1 MLNTSPLDTC
11 VQRWFIWQGRMASFE
26 TVLASE
32 RIYEGRLINL
42 RVDQIRT
49 AAGVESVREI
59 VEHPGAIALIALDET
74 GRVLLVKQYR
84 HAVRA
89 VTLEIPAG
97 TLEPGEEPLAAAQ
110 RELREET
117 GQRAGQ
123 LDRLGGIYTAPGF
136 STEYIHFYLATQLAP
151 DRLAM
156 DEDEVIDLLRLPLT
170 EAIDLIRA
178 GQIDDGK
185 TVGGLLLAQAWLNR

>member
-1 MLNTSPLDTC
+1 MS
-11 VQRWFIWQGRMASFE
+11 SFE

-32 RIYEGRLINL
+32 RIYEGRLLNL
-42 RVDQIRT
+42 RVDQVRT
-49 AAGVESVREI
+49 ATGVESVREI
-59 VEHPGAIALIALDET
+59 VEHPGAVALIALDEA

-97 TLEPGEEPLAAAQ
+97 ILEANEEPLAAAQ

-117 GQRAGQ
+117 GYRAERI
-123 LDRLGGIYTAPGF
+123 DRLGGIYTAPGF
-136 STEYIHFYLATQLAP
+136 STEYIHFFLARQLTP

-156 DEDEVIDLLRLPLT
+156 DDDEVIDLIRLPLA
-170 EAIDLIRA
+170 EAVDLIQA

-185 TVGGLLLAQAWLNR
+185 SVSGLLFAQAWLNK

>member
-1 MLNTSPLDTC
+1 MSL
-11 VQRWFIWQGRMASFE
+11 FE

-59 VEHPGAIALIALDET
+59 VEHPGAIALIALDEA

-117 GQRAGQ
+117 GYRAGQ

-136 STEYIHFYLATQLAP
+136 STEYIHFYLATQLTP

-156 DEDEVIDLLRLPLT
+156 DDDEVIDLIRLPLS
-170 EAIDLIRA
+170 EAVDLIRA
-178 GQIDDGK
+178 AQIDDGK
-185 TVGGLLLAQAWLNR
+185 SVSGLLLAQVWLNK

>member
-1 MLNTSPLDTC
+1 MS
-11 VQRWFIWQGRMASFE
+11 SFE

-32 RIYEGRLINL
+32 RIYEGRLLNL

-59 VEHPGAIALIALDET
+59 VEHPGAIALIALDDAE
-74 GRVLLVKQYR
+74 RVLLVKQYR

-97 TLEPGEEPLAAAQ
+97 ILEPGEEPTAAAQ

-117 GQRAGQ
+117 GYRAGR
-123 LDRLGGIYTAPGF
+123 LERLGGIHTAPGF
-136 STEYIHFYLATQLAP
+136 STEYIHFFLATRLVP

-156 DEDEVIDLLRLPLT
+156 DDDEVIDLIRLPL
-170 EAIDLIRA
+170 ADAVDLIHTA
-178 GQIDDGK
+178 QIDDGK
-185 TVGGLLLAQAWLNR
+185 TVSGLLLAQAWLNK

>member
-1 MLNTSPLDTC
+1 
-11 VQRWFIWQGRMASFE
+11 MAVFE

-42 RVDQIRT
+42 RVDQVRT
-49 AAGVESVREI
+49 STGVESVREI
-59 VEHPGAIALIALDET
+59 VEHPGAVAVIALDEA
-74 GRVLLVKQYR
+74 GQVLLVKQYR

-97 TLEPGEEPLAAAQ
+97 TLEPDEDPLVAAQ

-117 GQRAGQ
+117 GYRAGK

-136 STEYIHFYLATQLAP
+136 STEYIHFYLATQLTA
-151 DRLAM
+151 DRLSM
-156 DEDEVIDLLRLPLT
+156 DEDEVIDVSRSPL
-170 EAIDLIRA
+170 AAAVDLIQT
-178 GQIDDGK
+178 GKIDDGK
-185 TVGGLLLAQAWLNR
+185 TVGGLLLALAWFDSQSHNP

>member
-1 MLNTSPLDTC
+1 MS
-11 VQRWFIWQGRMASFE
+11 SFE

-59 VEHPGAIALIALDET
+59 VEHPGAIALIALDEA

-97 TLEPGEEPLAAAQ
+97 VLEPGEEPAAAAQ

-117 GQRAGQ
+117 GYRAER
-123 LDRLGGIYTAPGF
+123 LERLGGIHTAPGF
-136 STEYIHFYLATQLAP
+136 STEYIHFFLATRLVP

-156 DEDEVIDLLRLPLT
+156 DDDEVIDLLRLPLGD
-170 EAIDLIRA
+170 AIDLIHT
-178 GQIDDGK
+178 GQIDDSK
-185 TVGGLLLAQAWLNR
+185 TVGGLLLAQSWLNK

>member
-1 MLNTSPLDTC
+1 MSL
-11 VQRWFIWQGRMASFE
+11 FE

-59 VEHPGAIALIALDET
+59 VEHPGAIALIALDEA

-117 GQRAGQ
+117 GYRAGQ
-123 LDRLGGIYTAPGF
+123 LNRLGGIYTAPGF
-136 STEYIHFYLATQLAP
+136 STEYIHFYLATQLTP

-156 DEDEVIDLLRLPLT
+156 DADEVIDLIRLPLS
-170 EAIDLIRA
+170 EAVDLIPA

-185 TVGGLLLAQAWLNR
+185 SVSGLLLAQVWLNK

>member
-1 MLNTSPLDTC
+1 MS
-11 VQRWFIWQGRMASFE
+11 SFE

-49 AAGVESVREI
+49 ASGVESVREI

-74 GRVLLVKQYR
+74 GHVLLVKQYR

-97 TLEPGEEPLAAAQ
+97 ILEPGEEPLAAAQ

-117 GQRAGQ
+117 GYRAER
-123 LDRLGGIYTAPGF
+123 LERLGGIHTAPGF
-136 STEYIHFYLATQLAP
+136 STEYIYFFLATHLTP

-156 DEDEVIDLLRLPLT
+156 DDDEVIDLIRLPL
-170 EAIDLIRA
+170 ADAVGLIRG
-178 GQIDDGK
+178 GQIDDSK
-185 TVGGLLLAQAWLNR
+185 TVSGLLLAQATLNK

>member
-1 MLNTSPLDTC
+1 MS
-11 VQRWFIWQGRMASFE
+11 SFE

-32 RIYEGRLINL
+32 RIYEGRLLNL
-42 RVDQIRT
+42 RVDQVRT
-49 AAGVESVREI
+49 ATGVESVREI
-59 VEHPGAIALIALDET
+59 VEHPGAVALIALDEA

-97 TLEPGEEPLAAAQ
+97 ILEPGEEPLAAAQ

-117 GQRAGQ
+117 GYRAGQ
-123 LDRLGGIYTAPGF
+123 IDRLGGIYTAPGF
-136 STEYIHFYLATQLAP
+136 STEYIHFFLARQLAS

-156 DEDEVIDLLRLPLT
+156 DDDEVIDLIRLPL
-170 EAIDLIRA
+170 ADAVDLIQT

-185 TVGGLLLAQAWLNR
+185 SVSGLLFAQAWLKQ

>member
-1 MLNTSPLDTC
+1 MS
-11 VQRWFIWQGRMASFE
+11 SFE

-32 RIYEGRLINL
+32 RIYEGHLINL

-49 AAGVESVREI
+49 PAGVESVREI
-59 VEHPGAIALIALDET
+59 VEHPGAIAIIALDEA

-97 TLEPGEEPLAAAQ
+97 ILDAGEEPVAAAQ

-117 GQRAGQ
+117 GYRAAQ
-123 LDRLGGIYTAPGF
+123 IDRLGGIYTAPGF
-136 STEYIHFYLATQLAP
+136 STEYIHFFLATQLVP

-156 DEDEVIDLLRLPLT
+156 DEDEVIDLIRLPLS

-185 TVGGLLLAQAWLNR
+185 SVSGLLLAQVWLNK

>member
-1 MLNTSPLDTC
+1 MS
-11 VQRWFIWQGRMASFE
+11 SFE

-59 VEHPGAIALIALDET
+59 VEHPGAIALVALDDA

-84 HAVRA
+84 HAVRT

-97 TLEPGEEPLAAAQ
+97 ILEPGEEPAAAAQ

-117 GQRAGQ
+117 GYRAER
-123 LDRLGGIYTAPGF
+123 LERLGGIHTAPGF
-136 STEYIHFYLATQLAP
+136 STEYIHFFLATRLVP

-156 DEDEVIDLLRLPLT
+156 DDDEVIDLLRLPLAD
-170 EAIDLIRA
+170 AIDLVRA

-185 TVGGLLLAQAWLNR
+185 TVSGLLLAQAWLNK

>member
-1 MLNTSPLDTC
+1 MS
-11 VQRWFIWQGRMASFE
+11 SFE

-59 VEHPGAIALIALDET
+59 VEHPGAIALIALDDA

-84 HAVRA
+84 HAVRT

-97 TLEPGEEPLAAAQ
+97 ILEPGEAPREAAQ

-117 GQRAGQ
+117 GYRAER
-123 LDRLGGIYTAPGF
+123 LERLGGIHTAPGF
-136 STEYIHFYLATQLAP
+136 STEYIHFFLATQLVP

-156 DEDEVIDLLRLPLT
+156 DEDEVIDMLRLPLGD
-170 EAIDLIRA
+170 AIDLIRVA
-178 GQIDDGK
+178 QIDDGK
-185 TVGGLLLAQAWLNR
+185 TVSGLLLAQAWLNK

>member
-1 MLNTSPLDTC
+1 MS
-11 VQRWFIWQGRMASFE
+11 SFE

-59 VEHPGAIALIALDET
+59 VEHPGAIALIAVDEA

-89 VTLEIPAG
+89 ITLEIPAG
-97 TLEPGEEPLAAAQ
+97 TLGPGEGPLAAAQ

-117 GQRAGQ
+117 GYRAGQ

-136 STEYIHFYLATQLAP
+136 STEYIHFYLATQLTP

-156 DEDEVIDLLRLPLT
+156 DDDEVIDLIRLPLS
-170 EAIDLIRA
+170 EAVDLIRD
-178 GQIDDGK
+178 GRIDDGK
-185 TVGGLLLAQAWLNR
+185 SVSGLLLAQVWLNK

>member
-1 MLNTSPLDTC
+1 
-11 VQRWFIWQGRMASFE
+11 MAAFE

-49 AAGVESVREI
+49 TAGVESVREI
-59 VEHPGAIALIALDET
+59 VEHPGAVAIIALDEA

-97 TLEPGEEPLAAAQ
+97 TLEPDEDPLEAAQ

-117 GQRAGQ
+117 GYRAGQ

-136 STEYIHFYLATQLAP
+136 STEYIHFYLATQLTN
-151 DRLAM
+151 DRLTM
-156 DEDEVIDLLRLPLT
+156 DEDEVIDLIRLSLA
-170 EAIDLIRA
+170 EAIGLIDT
-178 GQIDDGK
+178 GEIDDGK
-185 TVGGLLLAQAWLNR
+185 TVSGLLWAQARLDK

>member
-1 MLNTSPLDTC
+1 MS
-11 VQRWFIWQGRMASFE
+11 SFE

-59 VEHPGAIALIALDET
+59 VEHPGAIALVALDDA

-97 TLEPGEEPLAAAQ
+97 ILEPGEEPAAAAQ

-117 GQRAGQ
+117 GYRAER
-123 LDRLGGIYTAPGF
+123 LDHLGGIHTAPGF
-136 STEYIHFYLATQLAP
+136 STEYIHFFLATRLVP

-156 DEDEVIDLLRLPLT
+156 DDDEVIDLLRLPLADT
-170 EAIDLIRA
+170 IDLIRV

-185 TVGGLLLAQAWLNR
+185 TVSGLLLAQAALNK

>member
-1 MLNTSPLDTC
+1 MS
-11 VQRWFIWQGRMASFE
+11 SFE

-59 VEHPGAIALIALDET
+59 VEHPGAIALIALDEA

-117 GQRAGQ
+117 GYRAGQ
-123 LDRLGGIYTAPGF
+123 LDRLGGIFTAPGF
-136 STEYIHFYLATQLAP
+136 STEYIHFYLATQLTP

-156 DEDEVIDLLRLPLT
+156 DEDEVIDLFRVPLS
-170 EAIDLIRA
+170 EAVDMIQTGR
-178 GQIDDGK
+178 IDDGK
-185 TVGGLLLAQAWLNR
+185 SVSGLLLAQVWLNK

>member
-1 MLNTSPLDTC
+1 
-11 VQRWFIWQGRMASFE
+11 MASFE

-136 STEYIHFYLATQLAP
+136 STEYIHFYLATQLVP

-185 TVGGLLLAQAWLNR
+185 TVGGLLLAQAWLNK

>member
-1 MLNTSPLDTC
+1 MS
-11 VQRWFIWQGRMASFE
+11 SFE

-59 VEHPGAIALIALDET
+59 VEHPGAIALVALDDA

-97 TLEPGEEPLAAAQ
+97 ILEPGEEPAAAAQ

-117 GQRAGQ
+117 GYRAER
-123 LDRLGGIYTAPGF
+123 LDRLGGIHTAPGF
-136 STEYIHFYLATQLAP
+136 STEYIHFFLATRLVP

-156 DEDEVIDLLRLPLT
+156 DDDEVIDLLRLPLAD
-170 EAIDLIRA
+170 AIDLIRV

-185 TVGGLLLAQAWLNR
+185 TVSGLLLAQAALNK

>member
-1 MLNTSPLDTC
+1 MS
-11 VQRWFIWQGRMASFE
+11 SFE

-32 RIYEGRLINL
+32 QIYEGHLINL

-49 AAGVESVREI
+49 AAGAESVREI
-59 VEHPGAIALIALDET
+59 VEHPGAIALIALDEA

-117 GQRAGQ
+117 GYRAGR
-123 LDRLGGIYTAPGF
+123 LARLGGIYTAPGF
-136 STEYIHFYLATQLAP
+136 STEYIHFFLATQLAP
-151 DRLAM
+151 DPLAM
-156 DEDEVIDLLRLPLT
+156 DEDEVIDLIHVPLS
-170 EAIDLIRA
+170 EAVAMIRA

-185 TVGGLLLAQAWLNR
+185 SVGGLLLAQVWLNR

>member
-1 MLNTSPLDTC
+1 
-11 VQRWFIWQGRMASFE
+11 MAAFE

-42 RVDQIRT
+42 RVDQVRT
-49 AAGVESVREI
+49 STGVESVREI
-59 VEHPGAIALIALDET
+59 VEHPGAVAIIALDEA

-97 TLEPGEEPLAAAQ
+97 TLEPDEDSLEAAQ

-117 GQRAGQ
+117 GYRAGQ

-136 STEYIHFYLATQLAP
+136 STEYIHFYLATQLTN
-151 DRLAM
+151 DRLTM
-156 DEDEVIDLLRLPLT
+156 DEDEVIDLIRLPLA
-170 EAIDLIRA
+170 EAIGLIHT

-185 TVGGLLLAQAWLNR
+185 TVGGLLLVQAWLNK

>member
-1 MLNTSPLDTC
+1 MS
-11 VQRWFIWQGRMASFE
+11 SFE

-59 VEHPGAIALIALDET
+59 VEHPGAIALIALDEA
-74 GRVLLVKQYR
+74 GRVLMVKQYR

-97 TLEPGEEPLAAAQ
+97 ILERGEEPAVAAQ

-117 GQRAGQ
+117 GYRAGQ
-123 LDRLGGIYTAPGF
+123 LRRLGGIHTTPGF
-136 STEYIHFYLATQLAP
+136 STEYIHFFLATQLTP

-156 DEDEVIDLLRLPLT
+156 DEDEVIDLLRLPLA

-178 GQIDDGK
+178 AQIDDGK
-185 TVGGLLLAQAWLNR
+185 TVSGLLLAQTWLNK

>member
-1 MLNTSPLDTC
+1 MS
-11 VQRWFIWQGRMASFE
+11 SFE

-49 AAGVESVREI
+49 PAGVESVREI
-59 VEHPGAIALIALDET
+59 VEHPGAIALIALDEA
-74 GRVLLVKQYR
+74 GCVLLVKQYR

-89 VTLEIPAG
+89 ITLEIPAG
-97 TLEPGEEPLAAAQ
+97 ILEAGEEPPAAAQ

-117 GQRAGQ
+117 GYRAGR
-123 LDRLGGIYTAPGF
+123 LDRLGGIFTAPGF
-136 STEYIHFYLATQLAP
+136 STEYIHFFLATQLAP

-156 DEDEVIDLLRLPLT
+156 DDDEVIDLMRVPLT
-170 EAIDLIRA
+170 DAINLIQS

-185 TVGGLLLAQAWLNR
+185 SVSGLLLAQVWLNK

>member
-1 MLNTSPLDTC
+1 
-11 VQRWFIWQGRMASFE
+11 MAAFE

-42 RVDQIRT
+42 RVDQVRT
-49 AAGVESVREI
+49 STGVESVREI
-59 VEHPGAIALIALDET
+59 VEHPGAVAIIALDEA

-97 TLEPGEEPLAAAQ
+97 TLEPDEDSLEAAQ

-117 GQRAGQ
+117 GYRAGQ
-123 LDRLGGIYTAPGF
+123 ARSVGGHYTAPGF
-136 STEYIHFYLATQLAP
+136 STEYIHFYLATQLTN
-151 DRLAM
+151 DRLTM
-156 DEDEVIDLLRLPLT
+156 DEDEVIDLIRLSLA
-170 EAIDLIRA
+170 EAIGLIYT
-178 GQIDDGK
+178 GEIDDGK
-185 TVGGLLLAQAWLNR
+185 TVGGLLLAQAWLNK

>member
-1 MLNTSPLDTC
+1 MS
-11 VQRWFIWQGRMASFE
+11 SFE

-59 VEHPGAIALIALDET
+59 VEHPGAIALIALDEA

-117 GQRAGQ
+117 GYRAGQ

-136 STEYIHFYLATQLAP
+136 STEYIHFYLATQLTP

-156 DEDEVIDLLRLPLT
+156 DDDEVIDLIRLPLS
-170 EAIDLIRA
+170 EAVDLIRA

-185 TVGGLLLAQAWLNR
+185 SVSGLLLAQVWLNK